1 MVVTQV
7 PSVDFPQHQFTEPLS
22 DAVGDHQMSDIS
34 DKVKNAAE
42 MERLLISEHHA
53 VWSSPGH
60 KKITKIRK

>member
-7 PSVDFPQHQFTEPLS
+7 PSVDFLQHQFTEPLS